1 MPSASRVSILVALS
15 CAVTVSACLP
25 IPHTHTMEPA
35 ATFAVR
41 DSAGHPI
48 SRAHVRLYA
57 AIIVGRSVR
66 FADSATTDSSGVLRF
81 AKHRE
86 LHAVMLFVPDG
97 EAPWVWGWCADA
109 PGMKPTYGK
118 LDAPPSDTVRVE
130 LRGAPQSASASCPL
144 RPSALYDLPG
154 S

>member
-1 MPSASRVSILVALS
+1 MEHGSRVSFLVVLA
-15 CAVTVSACLP
+15 CTVPVSACLP

-41 DSAGHPI
+41 DSAGHPV
-48 SRAHVRLYA
+48 SRARVRLYA
-57 AIIVGRSVR
+57 AIIVGRHVR

-86 LHAVMLFVPDG
+86 LHAVMMFVADG

-109 PGMKPTYGK
+109 PGMKPTYGA
-118 LDAPPSDTVRVE
+118 LDAPPGDTVRVE
-130 LRGAPQSASASCPL
+130 LHGAPQTDGSACPF
-144 RPSALYDLPG
+144 RPSSLSDLPR
-154 S
+154 